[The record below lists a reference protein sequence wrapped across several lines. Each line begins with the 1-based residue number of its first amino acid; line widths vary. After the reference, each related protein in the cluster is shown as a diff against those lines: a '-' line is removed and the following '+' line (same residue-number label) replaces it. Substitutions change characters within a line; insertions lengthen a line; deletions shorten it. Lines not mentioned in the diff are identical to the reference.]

1 MSSSPPPATAV
12 STPTRNGRDYADGE
26 REKTPTMSSDPAPTN
41 GNLNGDSGAP
51 QHADD
56 NPPPPSSEHSVDGS
70 VQRGEKQIKVLVSLC
85 YLGSLS
91 G

>member
-1 MSSSPPPATAV
+1 MSSSPLPATAV
-12 STPTRNGRDYADGE
+12 STPTRNGRDHVDGE
-26 REKTPTMSSDPAPTN
+26 REKTPTMSEPAPTN
-41 GNLNGDSGAP
+41 GNLGGDSGAP

-70 VQRGEKQIKVLVSLC
+70 LQRGEKQIKVLVSLC